1 MPGETP
7 GIFKDWHIRKEL
19 HAGHIITT
27 AAMVIAAVIA
37 WANMQNSIEAHD
49 QKIAEL
55 EARAARVEVEAGTTA
70 RLLERLDERSAAQ
83 SAQLARIER
92 RLERGEPRE

>member
-37 WANMQNSIEAHD
+37 WANMQSQVQSHGE
-49 QKIAEL
+49 KIAEL
-55 EARAARVEVEAGTTA
+55 EARAARVEVAAGATA
-70 RLLERLDERSAAQ
+70 GLLERLDERSVAQ

>member
-37 WANMQNSIEAHD
+37 WANMQNSIDTHSQEIED
-49 QKIAEL
+49 LK
-55 EARAARVEVEAGTTA
+55 ARAARVEVEAGTTA
-70 RLLERLDERSAAQ
+70 RLLERLDERSVAQ

-92 RLERGEPRE
+92 RLERGEPRQ

>member
-37 WANMQNSIEAHD
+37 WANMQSQVQSHSE
-49 QKIAEL
+49 KIAEL
-55 EARAARVEVEAGTTA
+55 EARAARVEVDAGATS

>member
-37 WANMQNSIEAHD
+37 WANMQNSIEANTQEIED
-49 QKIAEL
+49 LK
-55 EARAARVEVEAGTTA
+55 ARAARVEVEAGTTA
-70 RLLERLDERSAAQ
+70 RLLERLDERSVAQ

-92 RLERGEPRE
+92 RLERGEPRQ